1 MSEQQAGRCRHA
13 AEGLGSSGEVVLPD
27 VRIRPDEIMGVRINK
42 ALVNI
47 VGVQSVAGMGHGRTG
62 KLGEVV
68 RGS

>member
-1 MSEQQAGRCRHA
+1 
-13 AEGLGSSGEVVLPD
+13 
-27 VRIRPDEIMGVRINK
+27 MGVRINK